1 MVPLLAGAQHFEKKS
16 MAAAFPRSPGP
27 VLCRGPGVSVV
38 DS

>member
-16 MAAAFPRSPGP
+16 MAAAFPLSWPGP
-27 VLCRGPGVSVV
+27 LPGVSVV